1 MVSPSPRNEKRSYG
15 QPVRPF
21 FIHCKPIYKEVAVR
35 MDQPFDGVIY
45 QPI

>member
-1 MVSPSPRNEKRSYG
+1 MVSPSPRNEKRPYG
-15 QPVRPF
+15 LSVRPF

>member
-15 QPVRPF
+15 LSEGLF